1 MGNRNALK
9 AYKSVDIESN
19 AAYAD
24 GVQLV
29 QMLFDGLLESLD
41 KADGHIERGEI
52 ENKNQVI
59 GRAQKIIFGLQMSLD
74 MEKGGDLS
82 RNLNDLYEYSVRRLL
97 HAHTKNDVEALR
109 EVKSLI
115 REVSSAWSML
125 PSLLKND
132 RIVAA

>member
-1 MGNRNALK
+1 MGNRSALK
-9 AYKSVDIESN
+9 AYQSVEVGTN

-29 QMLFDGLLESLD
+29 QMLFDGLMESID
-41 KADGHIERGEI
+41 KAHGHIERGEI
-52 ENKNQVI
+52 EEKNKSI
-59 GRAQKIIFGLQMSLD
+59 SRAQKIIFGLQMSLD

-97 HAHTKNDVEALR
+97 HAHTQNDTDALQ

-115 REVSSAWSML
+115 TEVSSAWSML
-125 PSLLKND
+125 PSLLKNQ
-132 RIVAA
+132 RVVAA

>member
-52 ENKNQVI
+52 KDKNQVI

>member
-1 MGNRNALK
+1 MGNRSALQ
-9 AYKSVDIESN
+9 AYQSVEVGSN

-29 QMLFDGLLESLD
+29 QMLFDGLMESID
-41 KADGHIERGEI
+41 KAYGHIERGEI
-52 ENKNQVI
+52 QEKNQTI

-97 HAHTKNDVEALR
+97 YAHSHNDVTALE

-115 REVSSAWSML
+115 TEVSSAWSML
-125 PSLLKND
+125 PNLLKNE
-132 RIVAA
+132 RVAAA